1 MPAGST
7 TLRIRVVVAVAGAAI
22 AGVAVLSAPVRADTI
37 VDRLGFERPVMIL
50 AGLFAILVVFWS
62 LLVVRRML
70 ARLAVAQRRIGEL
83 EGLLNETEAA
93 LTAEPNLLIV
103 WRGRDERPDRVCGD
117 MRGTADVPQD
127 HEALVRFERWLEP
140 DSAASL
146 SAALAELRQAG
157 KAFNFGIKSL
167 AGELLEAD
175 GRTAGGL
182 ATLRLRPLAGDRQQ
196 NFEMAFDRRK
206 LSRQVERLS
215 AILDSAPLAMWLRDA
230 EGEVSWV
237 NRAYLAAVEHDD
249 IDEVLQRR
257 IELVE
262 PPRPGEALRSGRAEP
277 RRAYSVIGGAKRALD
292 VYEVMLDDG
301 RAGFAIDMTQLED
314 AQKELDRHIRA
325 HAGTLDKLATAI
337 AIFGPDQRLRFY
349 NSAFADLW
357 PLDPQWLDTG
367 PLDGEILDRLRSARK
382 LPEQANYR
390 EWKLK
395 HLAAYTNLEPRE
407 SWWHLPDGQSLRVM
421 CEQHPFGGVTYLYE
435 NVTEKL
441 KLESRYNELI
451 GVQRETLDNLHE
463 GVALFGTDG
472 CLRLY
477 NPSYAR
483 FWKLEV
489 PSSMPIPTST
499 RSSRRAAP
507 CWPTTPC
514 GTTSSSP

>member
-1 MPAGST
+1 
-7 TLRIRVVVAVAGAAI
+7 VVVAVAGAAI
-22 AGVAVLSAPVRADTI
+22 AGVTVLSAPVRADTI

-117 MRGTADVPQD
+117 MRGTANVPQD

-146 SAALAELRQAG
+146 SAALAELRQEG

-230 EGEVSWV
+230 EGELSWV
-237 NRAYLAAVEHDD
+237 NRAYLAAVEHED

-262 PPRPGEALRSGRAEP
+262 PPSGL
-277 RRAYSVIGGAKRALD
+277 AKR
-292 VYEVMLDDG
+292 
-301 RAGFAIDMTQLED
+301 R
-314 AQKELDRHIRA
+314 
-325 HAGTLDKLATAI
+325 
-337 AIFGPDQRLRFY
+337 
-349 NSAFADLW
+349 
-357 PLDPQWLDTG
+357 
-367 PLDGEILDRLRSARK
+367 
-382 LPEQANYR
+382 
-390 EWKLK
+390 
-395 HLAAYTNLEPRE
+395 
-407 SWWHLPDGQSLRVM
+407 
-421 CEQHPFGGVTYLYE
+421 
-435 NVTEKL
+435 
-441 KLESRYNELI
+441 
-451 GVQRETLDNLHE
+451 
-463 GVALFGTDG
+463 
-472 CLRLY
+472 
-477 NPSYAR
+477 PS
-483 FWKLEV
+483 
-489 PSSMPIPTST
+489 P
-499 RSSRRAAP
+499 AAP
-507 CWPTTPC
+507 IR
-514 GTTSSSP
+514 